1 VTIEERY
8 ASAEAMSQNGY
19 YDEAIQVMENIIRH
33 PDKKFATIPRHMLAE
48 IYREMGDL
56 ESAYAIM
63 KQMTEWHKLEPRAEF
78 KARELEQ
85 EMKRRQMRV
94 RE

>member
-1 VTIEERY
+1 
-8 ASAEAMSQNGY
+8 
-19 YDEAIQVMENIIRH
+19 
-33 PDKKFATIPRHMLAE
+33 MLAQ
-48 IYREMGDL
+48 IYKEMGDL

-78 KARELEQ
+78 KAEQLEQ
-85 EMKRRQMRV
+85 MLRRRRLQL